1 MKIWQKVATLVA
13 LTIAMAGAAP
23 VFAADAAKS
32 GGTKEAPKDLLLK
45 GDAKCTGC
53 HDEADEST
61 PTMIDLHPSVLAI
74 GKSRHGMKGDPKAP
88 SCVNCH
94 GESSKHADHKGK
106 EKPPKTDITYL
117 KDSVTPVQQR
127 NEKCMACHE
136 GGNRMHWMSSA
147 HAANDVACTSC
158 HKVHTQHD
166 KVRDKTTQ
174 SEVCYACHKTQRAEA
189 NKASH
194 HPIKEGKVACSSCHN
209 SHGSTGPKLL
219 LRNTVNETC
228 YTCHTEK
235 RGPFLWEHPVAS
247 DNCMNCHNSHGSN
260 NPTLLKTRQPYLCQ
274 QCHDFTQHP
283 GNAYSGRGLPTSAGG
298 TAPGQQLLL
307 RSCANCH
314 TQVHGTNHPSG
325 PRFTR

>member
-1 MKIWQKVATLVA
+1 MKLWQKIATSVA
-13 LTIAMAGAAP
+13 LAIGIAGAGP
-23 VFAADAAKS
+23 VFAADAKPPAK
-32 GGTKEAPKDLLLK
+32 DIVLK

-61 PTMIDLHPSVLAI
+61 PTMLDLHPSVLAI
-74 GKSRHGMKGDPKAP
+74 GKSRHGLKGSPDAP
-88 SCVNCH
+88 SCTNCH
-94 GESSKHADHKGK
+94 GESTKHLEHKGK
-106 EKPPKTDITYL
+106 DKPPKTDITYL
-117 KDSVTPVQQR
+117 KDSKTPAKTR
-127 NEKCMACHE
+127 NEACMSCHE

-158 HKVHTQHD
+158 HKVHAQKD

-174 SEVCYACHKTQRAEA
+174 AEVCYACHKTQRAEA

-194 HPIKEGKVACSSCHN
+194 HAINEGKVACSSCHN
-209 SHGSTGPKLL
+209 SHGSTGPKMLVK
-219 LRNTVNETC
+219 NTVNETC

-283 GNAYSGRGLPTSAGG
+283 GNAYSGRGLPTTAGG
-298 TAPGQQLLL
+298 TAPAQQLLL
-307 RSCANCH
+307 RACASCH

>member
-1 MKIWQKVATLVA
+1 MKLWHKIAASVA
-13 LTIAMAGAAP
+13 LTLGIAGAAP
-23 VFAADAAKS
+23 VFAADAKPPAK
-32 GGTKEAPKDLLLK
+32 DIVLK

-61 PTMIDLHPSVLAI
+61 PTMLDLHPSVLAI
-74 GKSRHGMKGDPKAP
+74 GKSRHGLKGDANAP
-88 SCVNCH
+88 TCTNCH
-94 GESSKHADHKGK
+94 GESTKHLEHKGK
-106 EKPPKTDITYL
+106 DKPPKTDITYL
-117 KDSVTPVQQR
+117 KDSKTPAKTR
-127 NEKCMACHE
+127 NEACMSCHE

-147 HAANDVACTSC
+147 HASNDVACSSC
-158 HKVHTQHD
+158 HKVHAQKD
-166 KVRDKTTQ
+166 KVRDKATQ
-174 SEVCYACHKTQRAEA
+174 AEVCYACHKTQRAEA

-194 HPIKEGKVACSSCHN
+194 HAINEGKVACSSCHN
-209 SHGSTGPKLL
+209 SHGSTGPKMLVK
-219 LRNTVNETC
+219 NTVNETC

-283 GNAYSGRGLPTSAGG
+283 GNAYSGRGLPTTAGG
-298 TAPGQQLLL
+298 TAPAQQLLL